1 MPGYQPTLEHSV
13 KRKKLCKIRAIS
25 PSNGHVDRL
34 RPRIG
39 RPPATF
45 KNSIGFFRSIPS
57 LTISKRMESAYIFC
71 SRERAAIS
79 VWSSGGRIL
88 DGRDLR
94 CVNIGHRGK
103 AFFVETIEG
112 AGGVIIPPVGCLLTL
127 REAYRG
133 NEIFLSPT
141 R

>member
-1 MPGYQPTLEHSV
+1 
-13 KRKKLCKIRAIS
+13 
-25 PSNGHVDRL
+25 
-34 RPRIG
+34 
-39 RPPATF
+39 
-45 KNSIGFFRSIPS
+45 
-57 LTISKRMESAYIFC
+57 
-71 SRERAAIS
+71 

-133 NEIFLSPT
+133 NENLFVADEMNSGFGRLGC
-141 R
+141 